1 MRAGMARNKTRD
13 FNRVDRV
20 AATIK
25 RVLAT
30 PVADIARAACAGLV
44 SITRVEVSP
53 DLRRAEVYLSVF
65 SGADE
70 SAAGVRALLR
80 EHAHELQRVLA
91 SELRSK
97 NTPVL
102 GFSLDDTLA
111 QADRIDRLLGNPGL
125 PGRRG

>member
-1 MRAGMARNKTRD
+1 MARSKTRD

-20 AATIK
+20 AATIQ

-30 PVADIARAACAGLV
+30 PVADIARAERAGLV

-53 DLRRAEVYLSVF
+53 DLRRAEVHLSVF
-65 SGADE
+65 SGAEDD
-70 SAAGVRALLR
+70 AATVRAALR

-91 SELRSK
+91 TELRTR

-102 GFSLDDTLA
+102 AFTLDDTLA